1 MKTSKTRI
9 FPPPY
14 VECDKGHGRIEKRSI
29 QASNALNEYL
39 EPLFPYVGQVFRITR
54 ITTDLKGNNF
64 QKQVHYGITSL
75 TATQAD
81 LKRLLSLSRNHWHI
95 ENKIHYVRD
104 FTYDED
110 RSQVR
115 TGSGPRVMASL
126 LRRRNQHLAP
136 VGLLQHRQGYSRM
149 QPESG
154 PSFRVDRCL
163 RKVYLKI

>member
-14 VECDKGHGRIEKRSI
+14 VEIDKGHGRIEKRSI

-64 QKQVHYGITSL
+64 QKRVHYGITSL
-75 TATQAD
+75 ISEQAD

-95 ENKIHYVRD
+95 ENRIHYVRD

-126 LRRRNQHLAP
+126 RNIAISILRLWGYSNIAKAIRECSRNQALPLELIGA
-136 VGLLQHRQGYSRM
+136 
-149 QPESG
+149 
-154 PSFRVDRCL
+154 
-163 RKVYLKI
+163 

>member
-14 VECDKGHGRIEKRSI
+14 VEIDKGHGRIEKRSI

-126 LRRRNQHLAP
+126 RNAAISILRLW
-136 VGLLQHRQGYSRM
+136 GYSNIAKAIRECSWN
-149 QPESG
+149 QALPLELIG
-154 PSFRVDRCL
+154 V
-163 RKVYLKI
+163 

>member
-1 MKTSKTRI
+1 M
-9 FPPPY
+9 
-14 VECDKGHGRIEKRSI
+14 
-29 QASNALNEYL
+29 
-39 EPLFPYVGQVFRITR
+39 GQVFRITR
-54 ITTDLKGNNF
+54 ITTNLKGNNF

-126 LRRRNQHLAP
+126 RNAAISILRLW
-136 VGLLQHRQGYSRM
+136 GYSNIAKAIRECSWN
-149 QPESG
+149 QALPLELIG
-154 PSFRVDRCL
+154 V
-163 RKVYLKI
+163 